1 MGKREL
7 SWRNPPVG
15 LARHEFGDDFSELQ
29 YSCEFCY
36 SSASFF
42 NFSRL
47 QTCLMGCERGDRVD
61 MERRAASHTEEEE
74 MNQRRKLL
82 NAAKRGD
89 QKAVGKLFE
98 LYQVRVMN
106 PDQLTKINK
115 VYAAMPI
122 PVKSGS
128 SRSNRQS
135 SKGSKQPPTKPGAPV
150 KPVQAEKPSKPKA
163 GTQAKLVTSAKPAP
177 SAPKKK
183 AAKAAAKK
191 PAVRKSK

>member
-1 MGKREL
+1 
-7 SWRNPPVG
+7 
-15 LARHEFGDDFSELQ
+15 
-29 YSCEFCY
+29 
-36 SSASFF
+36 
-42 NFSRL
+42 
-47 QTCLMGCERGDRVD
+47 

-89 QKAVGKLFE
+89 QKAIGKLFE
-98 LYQVRVMN
+98 LYQVWVMN

-135 SKGSKQPPTKPGAPV
+135 SKGGKQPPTKPGAPV
-150 KPVQAEKPSKPKA
+150 KPGKQPLTKPGVSAKPVQAGNPSKPKVA
-163 GTQAKLVTSAKPAP
+163 TPSKSVTSAKAARPV
-177 SAPKKK
+177 PKKG
-183 AAKAAAKK
+183 AKPPAKK
-191 PAVRKSK
+191 LAIRKGK

>member
-1 MGKREL
+1 
-7 SWRNPPVG
+7 
-15 LARHEFGDDFSELQ
+15 
-29 YSCEFCY
+29 
-36 SSASFF
+36 
-42 NFSRL
+42 
-47 QTCLMGCERGDRVD
+47 

-89 QKAVGKLFE
+89 QKAIGKLFE

-128 SRSNRQS
+128 SRSGRQS
-135 SKGSKQPPTKPGAPV
+135 AKSGKQPPTKPGMPAKSVQAVKPSKTAKPV
-150 KPVQAEKPSKPKA
+150 KP
-163 GTQAKLVTSAKPAP
+163 TKLVKSAKPAA
-177 SAPKKK
+177 SAHKK
-183 AAKAAAKK
+183 AAKQPAKRK
-191 PAVRKSK
+191 PK

>member
-1 MGKREL
+1 
-7 SWRNPPVG
+7 
-15 LARHEFGDDFSELQ
+15 
-29 YSCEFCY
+29 
-36 SSASFF
+36 
-42 NFSRL
+42 
-47 QTCLMGCERGDRVD
+47 

-89 QKAVGKLFE
+89 QKAIGKLFE

-128 SRSNRQS
+128 SRSGRQS
-135 SKGSKQPPTKPGAPV
+135 AKAGKQPPTKPGV
-150 KPVQAEKPSKPKA
+150 
-163 GTQAKLVTSAKPAP
+163 SAKPVK
-177 SAPKKK
+177 SARPEKPAKPAKPTKPVK
-183 AAKAAAKK
+183 AAKSAKAAIPVAKK
-191 PAVRKSK
+191 VTKQPAKRKAK